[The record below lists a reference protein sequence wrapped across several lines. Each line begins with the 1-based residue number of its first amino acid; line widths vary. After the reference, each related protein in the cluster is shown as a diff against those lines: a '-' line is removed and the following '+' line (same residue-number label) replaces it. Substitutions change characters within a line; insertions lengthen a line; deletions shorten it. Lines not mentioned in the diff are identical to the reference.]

1 MEALELKA
9 EAREASGHHV
19 KEIRRQGLVPAVI
32 YGRGQETEHVQIE
45 AKALRRVLSVA
56 GTHQLIALQVGNRR
70 PRMTLAREIQ
80 RDPVKRHYL
89 HVDFYA
95 VKMDEK
101 VKAQIPVLL
110 KGESPAVEDLD
121 GILTQGLDEIEIEC
135 LPGDLINAIEVD
147 ISSLVEFN
155 DSLSVADLRVPE
167 TITVLSDPD
176 SMVVKIEAP
185 RTAEEVEAL
194 VEAPAGAAEPEVLTA
209 SKREGEEDEE

>member
-9 EAREASGHHV
+9 ESREANGHV

-32 YGRGQETEHVQIE
+32 YGRGVETEHVQIE

-56 GTHQLIALQVGNRR
+56 GTHQLIALQVGGQR

-101 VKAQIPVLL
+101 VKAQVPVVLI
-110 KGESPAVEDLD
+110 GESPAVEDLD
-121 GILTQGLDEIEIEC
+121 GILTQGLDEIEVEC
-135 LPGDLINAIEVD
+135 LPGDLVNSIEVD
-147 ISSLVEFN
+147 ISSLAELN
-155 DSLSVADLRVPE
+155 ASISVADLQVPE
-167 TITVLSDPD
+167 TLTILSDPD
-176 SMVVKIEAP
+176 SMVVRIEAP

-194 VEAPAGAAEPEVLTA
+194 EEAPAGSVEPEVLRA
-209 SKREGEEDEE
+209 KREDDEDEE